1 MSIRERPLSPHL
13 SVYRRQI
20 TMMMSISH
28 RATGVALAAGALGLV
43 AWLLA
48 LASGPSAYAQWQA
61 LAGSLPG
68 QAILFLMSLA
78 LVYHLLNGLRHLL
91 WDTGRAMDIV
101 SVYRTGYVV
110 LSLTVVVTAALWAV
124 ALSGGA
130 A

>member
-1 MSIRERPLSPHL
+1 MRARPLSPHL
-13 SVYRRQI
+13 QVYRWQL
-20 TMMMSISH
+20 TMLLSIAH
-28 RATGVALAAGALGLV
+28 RASGVALSVGALGLV

-48 LASGPSAYAQWQA
+48 VAAGPAAYAQWQA

-68 QAILFLMSLA
+68 QTVLFLMSMA

-91 WDTGRAMDIV
+91 WDTGRAMDIP
-101 SVYRTGYVV
+101 SVYRTGYTV
-110 LSLTVVVTAALWAV
+110 LVLTVVLTSAIWAV

>member
-1 MSIRERPLSPHL
+1 MRARPLSPHL
-13 SVYRRQI
+13 QVYRWQL
-20 TMMMSISH
+20 TMLLSIAH
-28 RATGVALAAGALGLV
+28 RASGVALSVGALGLV

-48 LASGPSAYAQWQA
+48 VAAGPAAYAQWQA

-68 QAILFLMSLA
+68 QTVLFLMSMA

-91 WDTGRAMDIV
+91 WDTGRAMDIPG
-101 SVYRTGYVV
+101 VYRTGYTV
-110 LSLTVVVTAALWAV
+110 LVLTVVLTSAIWAV